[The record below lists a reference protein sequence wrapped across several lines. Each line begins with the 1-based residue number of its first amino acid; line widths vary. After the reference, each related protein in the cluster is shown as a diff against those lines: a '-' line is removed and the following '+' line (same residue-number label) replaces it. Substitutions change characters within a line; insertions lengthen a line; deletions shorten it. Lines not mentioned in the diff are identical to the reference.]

1 MRRKEQLSK
10 FLINLKL
17 EQLEIRVLRNFQDM
31 VQHRTMLKAADN
43 SGAKVLQVI
52 HIFGGS
58 KRKFGYI
65 GDVLNC
71 VVKVAS
77 PTGQVKQGEIVKVVL
92 VRSRKEIRRK
102 DASYIRFS
110 DNAGVVIDNPKDKNP
125 RGTRIFGPIAR
136 EVRDSGFMKIASM
149 AVEVL

>member
-1 MRRKEQLSK
+1 MIQLRS
-10 FLINLKL
+10 
-17 EQLEIRVLRNFQDM
+17 
-31 VQHRTMLKAADN
+31 MLTAADN

-58 KRKFGYI
+58 SRRFGYI

-71 VVKVAS
+71 VVKDAS
-77 PTGQVKQGEIVKVVL
+77 PTGQVKIGEIVKVVL
-92 VRSRKEIRRK
+92 VRSRKEVKRK
-102 DASYIRFS
+102 DSSYIRFS

-136 EVRDSGFMKIASM
+136 EVRDAGFAKIASM
-149 AVEVL
+149 AIEVV